1 MTVIM
6 QTSEVR
12 QKDKCFLQW
21 LKKKK
26 KRAWASID
34 VSDSKI
40 YYIYF
45 YDGISVRLPLCF
57 LIIAAL
63 IEDTIP
69 KMINPTNIHIVA
81 FISNG

>member
-1 MTVIM
+1 MI
-6 QTSEVR
+6 SAFSN
-12 QKDKCFLQW
+12 FLRKQ
-21 LKKKK
+21 K
-26 KRAWASID
+26 KRAWVSID

-69 KMINPTNIHIVA
+69 KMINHTNIHIVA